1 MVWDDLVEPKSTGT
15 RAWLDLLPDEVAPL
29 VLESVRPSRVVW
41 SSLWPDRP
49 KDRVVIEIASSGG
62 ESAVTFTLLAAGDP
76 PDDSK
81 TGHIRRRVNHLL
93 WADLRFSYGN

>member
-1 MVWDDLVEPKSTGT
+1 MWDDLVEAKSTGT
-15 RAWLDLLPDEVAPL
+15 RAWLDLLPDEVAPQ

-81 TGHIRRRVNHLL
+81 TGHVRKRVNHLL